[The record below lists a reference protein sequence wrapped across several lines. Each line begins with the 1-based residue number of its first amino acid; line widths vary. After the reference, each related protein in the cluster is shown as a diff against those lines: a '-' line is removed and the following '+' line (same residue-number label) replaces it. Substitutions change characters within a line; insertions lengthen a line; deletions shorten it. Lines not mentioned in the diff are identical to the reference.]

1 MNPKIDHIHI
11 TVKDINRAKKFYD
24 KLLPIIG
31 FDLSLK
37 EYANV
42 PEHEYKIIEYHNK
55 NFSFGI
61 VNECLQHAHESV
73 NQRKPRALHHLAFH
87 VETKEEV
94 DILYQKI
101 LEIPT
106 AIVQPTQYYIE
117 YCKDYYA
124 VFFKD
129 SEGIEYEIVNFQRNK
144 YFIK

>member
-11 TVKDINRAKKFYD
+11 TVKDINRAEKFYD

-37 EYANV
+37 EYTDV

-61 VNECLQHAHESV
+61 VNERLQYAHEAV
-73 NQRKPRALHHLAFH
+73 NQRKPGALHHLAFH

-101 LEIPT
+101 LEIPA
-106 AIVQPTQYYIE
+106 AIVQPPQYYIE

-124 VFFKD
+124 FFFKD

-144 YFIK
+144 YFY